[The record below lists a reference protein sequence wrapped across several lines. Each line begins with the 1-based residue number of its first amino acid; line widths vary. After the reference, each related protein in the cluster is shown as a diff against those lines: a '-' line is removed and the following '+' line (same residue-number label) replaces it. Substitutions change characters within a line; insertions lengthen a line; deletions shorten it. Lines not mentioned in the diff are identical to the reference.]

1 MVHSVLSDYYLF
13 YMNKIQN
20 FQFSGGYLLMNID
33 QKADIVISSN
43 AVFTGLADRPI
54 PAHIA
59 IINNKIV
66 AIGSEIEMNPFI
78 GPDTK
83 VFHYADQLIMAG
95 FHDFHLHMLMGSIA
109 EESVFLADATSEED
123 ALEMVE
129 DFSDSR
135 PDDPWII
142 GFSWDQGNWDNQQ
155 LPNRATLDRILP
167 ERPVILFH
175 MEGHYIWVNSKA
187 LEIAGINP
195 NTDNPPYGIIAKDEN
210 GEPTGI
216 LYETAI
222 ALVSNHAF
230 NFSKEHRMKM
240 MKKFLEQAAS
250 LGVTSVN
257 DLYGSPAME
266 KLQDFELFSDLDKS
280 GELTARI
287 HLSPPLN
294 DDIER
299 AKQLRDTYASGKL
312 QVSGLKQFVDGV
324 ITGYTAYL
332 VQPYSDKPEAFGET
346 AVSPNIIKKWIVEA
360 DREGFQIRIHAI
372 GDGAIRLA
380 LDAFEEAQ
388 KKNGKRDARHCVEH
402 VEVIHPDEIARFQ
415 KLGVIASMQPEH
427 LGLGKEQRNTY
438 VSRVGKEREPFIF
451 AMKTIKDSG
460 AMLAFGTDYPIVQLN
475 PMLGIYRALT
485 RIGYDGSPVEGW
497 NPQER
502 LSLSEVLRNYTLS
515 PAYGSFRERELGTLE
530 IGKLADLVVL
540 NRNLFEIP
548 VEEIRDVQVVL
559 TMVDGAIIFQDDLA
573 CEKVHL

>member
-1 MVHSVLSDYYLF
+1 MPLSDYYLF

-20 FQFSGGYLLMNID
+20 FQFLGGCLLMNIN

-43 AVFTGLADRPI
+43 AVFTGLVDRPI

-83 VFHYADQLIMAG
+83 VFHYANQLIMAG

-155 LPNRATLDRILP
+155 LPNRAALDRILP

-187 LEIAGINP
+187 LEIAGINR

-230 NFSKEHRMKM
+230 NFSKERRMKM

-312 QVSGLKQFVDGV
+312 RVSGLKQFADGV

-332 VQPYSDKPEAFGET
+332 VEPYSDKPETFGET
-346 AVSPNIIKKWIVEA
+346 AVSPNILKKWIVEA

-427 LGLGKEQRNTY
+427 LGLGKEQRKTY
-438 VSRVGKEREPFIF
+438 VSCVGNEREPFIF

-485 RIGYDGSPVEGW
+485 RIGYDGSPTEGW

-559 TMVDGAIIFQDDLA
+559 TMVDGAIVFQDDLA
-573 CEKVHL
+573 CKKVPF

>member
-1 MVHSVLSDYYLF
+1 
-13 YMNKIQN
+13 
-20 FQFSGGYLLMNID
+20 MNID

-54 PAHIA
+54 PAHIV
-59 IINNKIV
+59 IINNKIA

-123 ALEMVE
+123 VLEMVD

-142 GFSWDQGNWDNQQ
+142 GFSWDQGNWNNQK
-155 LPNRATLDRILP
+155 LPNRVALDRILP

-187 LEIAGINP
+187 LEIAGINR
-195 NTDNPPYGIIAKDEN
+195 NTESPPYGIIAKDEN

-230 NFSKEHRMKM
+230 NFSKERRMNM

-312 QVSGLKQFVDGV
+312 RVSGVKQFADGV

-332 VQPYSDKPEAFGET
+332 VEPFSDKPETFGET
-346 AVSPNIIKKWIVEA
+346 AVSPNTIKKWIVEA

-427 LGLGKEQRNTY
+427 LGLGKEQREVY

-485 RIGYDGSPVEGW
+485 RIGYDGSPSEGW

-515 PAYGSFRERELGTLE
+515 PAYGSFREKELGTLE

-559 TMVDGAIIFQDDLA
+559 TMVDGAIVFQDDLA
-573 CEKVHL
+573 CENVPFSLDTY

>member
-1 MVHSVLSDYYLF
+1 
-13 YMNKIQN
+13 
-20 FQFSGGYLLMNID
+20 
-33 QKADIVISSN
+33 
-43 AVFTGLADRPI
+43 
-54 PAHIA
+54 
-59 IINNKIV
+59 
-66 AIGSEIEMNPFI
+66 MNPFI

-123 ALEMVE
+123 VLEMVD

-142 GFSWDQGNWDNQQ
+142 GFSWDQGNWNNQK
-155 LPNRATLDRILP
+155 LPNRVALDRILP

-187 LEIAGINP
+187 LEIAGINR
-195 NTDNPPYGIIAKDEN
+195 NTESPPYGIIAKDEN

-230 NFSKEHRMKM
+230 NFSKERRMNM

-312 QVSGLKQFVDGV
+312 RVSGVKQFADGV

-332 VQPYSDKPEAFGET
+332 VEPFSDKPETFGET
-346 AVSPNIIKKWIVEA
+346 AVSPNTIKKWIVEA

-427 LGLGKEQRNTY
+427 LGLGKEQREVY

-485 RIGYDGSPVEGW
+485 RIGYDGSPSEGW

-515 PAYGSFRERELGTLE
+515 PAYGSFREKELGTLE

-559 TMVDGAIIFQDDLA
+559 TMVDGAIVFQDDLA
-573 CEKVHL
+573 CENVPFSLDTY

>member
-1 MVHSVLSDYYLF
+1 
-13 YMNKIQN
+13 MN
-20 FQFSGGYLLMNID
+20 

-43 AVFTGLADRPI
+43 AVFTGLTDKPI
-54 PAHIA
+54 PAYIA
-59 IINNKIV
+59 IINNKII
-66 AIGSEIEMNPFI
+66 AISSEIEIDPYI

-83 VFHYADQLIMAG
+83 VHHYSDQLIMAG
-95 FHDFHLHMLMGSIA
+95 FHDFHLHMLFGSLA
-109 EESVFLADATSEED
+109 EDSVFLADARSEEE
-123 ALEMVE
+123 AIKMVT
-129 DFSDSR
+129 DFADSR
-135 PDDPWII
+135 PEDSWII
-142 GFSWDQGNWDNQQ
+142 GFCWDSNNWDNKG
-155 LPNRATLDRILP
+155 LPNRAALDRVLP

-175 MEGHYIWVNSKA
+175 MEGHYVWVNSKA
-187 LEIAGINP
+187 LEIASINR
-195 NTDNPPYGIIAKDEN
+195 NTDNPPHGIIAKDEN

-216 LYETAI
+216 LYETAN

-230 NFSKEHRMKM
+230 NFSRERRMRM
-240 MKKFLEQAAS
+240 MKRFLGQAAA

-266 KLQDFELFSDLDKS
+266 ELQDFELFSDLDKN

-299 AKQLRDTYASGKL
+299 AKQLRDTYASDKL
-312 QVSGLKQFVDGV
+312 RVSGLKQFVDGV
-324 ITGYTAYL
+324 LTGYTAYL
-332 VQPYSDKPEAFGET
+332 VEPYSDKPETLGET
-346 AVSPNIIKKWIVEA
+346 AVSPDTMKKWIVEA

-372 GDGAIRLA
+372 GDGGIRLT

-427 LGLGKEQRNTY
+427 LALGKEQRIAY
-438 VSRVGKEREPFIF
+438 VSRIGKEREPFVF
-451 AMKTIKDSG
+451 AMKTLKDSG

-485 RIGYDGSPVEGW
+485 RIGYDGSPTEGW

-515 PAYGSFRERELGTLE
+515 PAYGSFREKELGTLE
-530 IGKLADLVVL
+530 VGKLADLVVL

-559 TMVDGAIIFQDDLA
+559 TMVDGAIVFQDNSA
-573 CEKVHL
+573 CKKVPL